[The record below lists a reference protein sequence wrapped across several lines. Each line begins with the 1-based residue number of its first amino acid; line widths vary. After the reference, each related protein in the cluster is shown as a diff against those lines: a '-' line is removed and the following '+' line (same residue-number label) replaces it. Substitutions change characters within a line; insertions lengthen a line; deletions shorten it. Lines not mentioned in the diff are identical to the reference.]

1 MLGVGDWRQT
11 PPHFSWLAQE
21 ILGLLEAAASRL
33 AARGKGLRV
42 WLELALNSFQ
52 DALVSASILFIIMLG
67 NARVMS
73 VCC

>member
-1 MLGVGDWRQT
+1 MEANPSSLL
-11 PPHFSWLAQE
+11 LAGAG